1 MAKGFEKY
9 YAATRDGVVRVQT
22 RAPIV
27 ARGVVLAWQC
37 TNLDKEV
44 QKGRHFLNI
53 PNRLLF
59 DDPEA
64 ARKATFKLKLK
75 EAQDA

>member
-9 YAATRDGVVRVQT
+9 YAATREGVMRVQT

-27 ARGVVLAWQC
+27 KRGAVLAWQC
-37 TNLDKEV
+37 M
-44 QKGRHFLNI
+44 NI
-53 PNRLLF
+53 ENHGPAGHYYLTVSSSLLF

-75 EAQDA
+75 EA